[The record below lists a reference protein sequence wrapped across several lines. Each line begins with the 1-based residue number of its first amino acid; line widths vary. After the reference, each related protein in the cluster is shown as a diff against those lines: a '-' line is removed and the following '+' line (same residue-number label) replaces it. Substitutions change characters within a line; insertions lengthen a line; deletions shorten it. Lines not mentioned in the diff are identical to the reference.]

1 MSKELACAAFCYRE
15 YTVLRVCVC
24 VCVCVRERERE
35 REKDGEIIYKTV
47 VVSLPFV
54 SKGNPEEKTHA

>member
-24 VCVCVRERERE
+24 VCERERERE
-35 REKDGEIIYKTV
+35 RQRDREIIYKTV